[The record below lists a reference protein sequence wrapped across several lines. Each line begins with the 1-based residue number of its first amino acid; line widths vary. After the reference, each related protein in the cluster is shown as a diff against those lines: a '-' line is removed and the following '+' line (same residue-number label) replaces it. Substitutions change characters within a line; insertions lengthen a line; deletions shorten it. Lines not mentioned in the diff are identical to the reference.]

1 MSEPRPSLLQII
13 VFQVFIDKL
22 ERRVSQNSS
31 DGGGDNDPDF
41 FDQDIHK
48 PATID
53 EAPMQ
58 KYETSN
64 GKISKAITDDGS
76 APSVEAALVMS
87 PTQAQEKL
95 GTRKPTIGQRK
106 PAKKGG
112 VSTLGSYDKNICKI
126 ATQILYQ
133 GNLLNYD
140 TFLSLFNSWVLRKQ
154 EV

>member
-1 MSEPRPSLLQII
+1 M

-53 EAPMQ
+53 EVPMQ

-64 GKISKAITDDGS
+64 GKISKAVTDDGS

-112 VSTLGSYDKNICKI
+112 VSSLG
-126 ATQILYQ
+126 
-133 GNLLNYD
+133 
-140 TFLSLFNSWVLRKQ
+140 
-154 EV
+154 

>member
-1 MSEPRPSLLQII
+1 M
-13 VFQVFIDKL
+13 

-31 DGGGDNDPDF
+31 DGGGDNEADF

-53 EAPMQ
+53 ETPMQ
-58 KYETSN
+58 RNNMDN
-64 GKISKAITDDGS
+64 GKISKVEPDDGS
-76 APSVEAALVMS
+76 APSVEAALAMS

-112 VSTLGSYDKNICKI
+112 VSIEISMIWI
-126 ATQILYQ
+126 
-133 GNLLNYD
+133 
-140 TFLSLFNSWVLRKQ
+140 SVL
-154 EV
+154 VLVVP

>member
-1 MSEPRPSLLQII
+1 MRLHGTKVLSDMILIFLYHYPSEIPRPSLLQII

-53 EAPMQ
+53 EVPMQ

-64 GKISKAITDDGS
+64 GKISKVVTDDGS

-112 VSTLGSYDKNICKI
+112 VSILWSYDKNSSKI
-126 ATQILYQ
+126 
-133 GNLLNYD
+133 
-140 TFLSLFNSWVLRKQ
+140 F
-154 EV
+154 

>member
-126 ATQILYQ
+126 VTQILR
-133 GNLLNYD
+133 LAPKKPAKL
-140 TFLSLFNSWVLRKQ
+140 
-154 EV
+154 

>member
-1 MSEPRPSLLQII
+1 MGQAMRLHGTK
-13 VFQVFIDKL
+13 VFIDKL

-53 EAPMQ
+53 EVPMQ

-64 GKISKAITDDGS
+64 GKISKVVTDDGS
-76 APSVEAALVMS
+76 APSVEAALIMS
-87 PTQAQEKL
+87 PTQAQESL

-112 VSTLGSYDKNICKI
+112 LGAKKGGLGAQKVKKDFSEIEKEAVI
-126 ATQILYQ
+126 A
-133 GNLLNYD
+133 D
-140 TFLSLFNSWVLRKQ
+140 
-154 EV
+154 